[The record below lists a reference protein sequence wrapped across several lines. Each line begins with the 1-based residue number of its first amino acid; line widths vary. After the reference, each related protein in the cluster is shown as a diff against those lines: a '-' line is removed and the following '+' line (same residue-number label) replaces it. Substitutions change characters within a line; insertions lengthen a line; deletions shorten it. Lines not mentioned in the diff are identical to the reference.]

1 MPRRLIIVGTLLLL
15 APAGCGMFSQYGP
28 APPVA
33 PPPTAVVLPPD
44 GSAPMVIT
52 GPPIAGAPLL
62 APGAP
67 AMIGSTVIQQSSI
80 LVPAV
85 DRDFMWDQLVDV
97 VDDYFKIEKEDRVR
111 LVGNEPTPGR
121 IDTFPLTGAT
131 LLEPWHRDTVNCYER
146 LESTL
151 QSIRRRAFVDVTPYP
166 LGAANPQGYLVDVTV
181 IKELEDVALPIR
193 ASAGAATFRYD
204 TSLQRDTEF
213 NVDPNRIPGDPAR
226 PNGPRSQPAGWIPL
240 PRDTILEQVML
251 AKIQSRLGGV
261 ITPPVAT
268 VTPGPTVLSPATTPP
283 QFVPPGTIVTP
294 GGIPQ
299 PQELPQPR

>member
-1 MPRRLIIVGTLLLL
+1 
-15 APAGCGMFSQYGP
+15 
-28 APPVA
+28 
-33 PPPTAVVLPPD
+33 
-44 GSAPMVIT
+44 MVIT
-52 GPPIAGAPLL
+52 GPPVVGTPGSGGPLL
-62 APGAP
+62 PPTTGAP
-67 AMIGSTVIQQSSI
+67 AVIGSTVIQQSSI

-151 QSIRRRAFVDVTPYP
+151 QSIRRQAFVDVTPYP
-166 LGAANPQGYLVDVTV
+166 PGAANPQGYLVDITVT
-181 IKELEDVALPIR
+181 KELEDVALPIR

-226 PNGPRSQPAGWIPL
+226 PNGPRSPTAGWIPL
-240 PRDTILEQVML
+240 PRDTALEQVML

-268 VTPGPTVLSPATTPP
+268 VTTGSTILSPATTPP

-294 GGIPQ
+294 PAGAPL